1 MGQDLFANNP
11 RSKLDR
17 MAAAARVLHK
27 ALIDATQ
34 REYEKTQGRITNPY
48 ALFTIVANDPA
59 FAWLQPITRAIVD
72 LEDLAGRKQPAPV
85 EAEVGRSRETL
96 EKLLRTEGNPFST
109 RYLALVQS
117 SPEVAVED
125 GSFHAALRGLTP
137 LPTDEVS

>member
-34 REYEKTQGRITNPY
+34 REYEKIHGRITNPY

-59 FAWLQPITRAIVD
+59 FAWLQPMTRAIVD
-72 LEDLAGRKQPAPV
+72 LEDLAGRKQPTPA
-85 EAEVGRSRETL
+85 EAEVGQSRDKL
-96 EKLLRTEGNPFST
+96 ENLLRTEGNPFST
-109 RYLALVQS
+109 HYLGLVQG

-125 GSFHAALRGLTP
+125 GRFHAALREL
-137 LPTDEVS
+137 S

>member
-1 MGQDLFANNP
+1 MGQDLFGNNP

-34 REYEKTQGRITNPY
+34 REFEKTHGRITNPY

-59 FAWLQPITRAIVD
+59 FAWLQPMTRAIVD
-72 LEDLAGRKQPAPV
+72 LEDLAGRKEPAPV
-85 EAEVGRSRETL
+85 DAEVGVSRAKL
-96 EKLLRTEGNPFST
+96 EKLLKTEGDPFST

-117 SPEVAVED
+117 NPEIAVED
-125 GSFHAALRGLTP
+125 GRFNAALRGLDAP
-137 LPTDEVS
+137 A

>member
-17 MAAAARVLHK
+17 LAAAARVLHK

-34 REYEKTQGRITNPY
+34 REYEKTHGRITNPY
-48 ALFTIVANDPA
+48 ALFTIVSSDPA
-59 FAWLQPITRAIVD
+59 FAWLQPMTRAIVD

-85 EAEVGRSRETL
+85 EAEVRESQASL
-96 EKLLRTEGNPFST
+96 ENLLRTEGNPFSAH
-109 RYLALVQS
+109 YLDLVQS

-125 GSFHAALRGLTP
+125 GRFHAALRGLTRP
-137 LPTDEVS
+137 DV

>member
-59 FAWLQPITRAIVD
+59 FAWLQPMTRAIVD

-96 EKLLRTEGNPFST
+96 EKLLRTAGNPFST

-125 GSFHAALRGLTP
+125 GRFHAALRGLTP
-137 LPTDEVS
+137 LPTDDVS

>member
-17 MAAAARVLHK
+17 MAEAARALHK

-34 REYEKTQGRITNPY
+34 RDYERLHGRITNPY

-59 FAWLQPITRAIVD
+59 FAWLQPMTRAIVD
-72 LEDLAGRKQPAPV
+72 LEDLAGRKEPAPA
-85 EAEVGRSRETL
+85 EADVKESRAKL
-96 EKLLRTEGNPFST
+96 EKLLKTDGDPFST
-109 RYLALVQS
+109 RYLALVQG

-125 GSFHAALRGLTP
+125 GRFHSALRGPTG
-137 LPTDEVS
+137 LPDDNLS